1 MNLEVRIGRLVLE
14 GIALAPEQRP
24 RVQAALEAELA
35 RLLAEGGLAPAL
47 LAGGALPRLP
57 ADSFTLSGDGD
68 PTQLGQQIA
77 QAVYGG
83 LKR

>member
-57 ADSFTLSGDGD
+57 ADSFTLSATATRPSWGSRSRRQFMGD
-68 PTQLGQQIA
+68 
-77 QAVYGG
+77 
-83 LKR
+83 

>member
-1 MNLEVRIGRLVLE
+1 MNLEVRIERLVLE

-24 RVQAALEAELA
+24 RVQAALEAELT

-47 LAGGALPRLP
+47 LEGGALPRVP
-57 ADSFTLSGDGD
+57 AGHFALAGDGD
-68 PTQLGQQIA
+68 PVRLGQQIA

>member
-68 PTQLGQQIA
+68 PTQLGSRSRRQFM
-77 QAVYGG
+77 GD
-83 LKR
+83 